1 MVEGTRL
8 ESVRGQKPTAGSN
21 PAPSASYPLDSSLV
35 AEGGADRCLPDRK
48 EIFSVQTFDWN
59 VPSFQ
64 PIQRHVS
71 VGLQS
76 HVSIESQVD
85 PARLIVLKCQPH
97 SPLR

>member
-8 ESVRGQKPTAGSN
+8 ESVRRQKPTAGSN

-48 EIFSVQTFDWN
+48 EIFSVQIFGWN

-71 VGLQS
+71 VGFQS
-76 HVSIESQVD
+76 LVCIESQVD
-85 PARLIVLKCQPH
+85 PAR
-97 SPLR
+97 SPRLECWLHAPVP